1 MATRPIKDST
11 PVIKQLQGL
20 IMTGTLFIQL
30 VYIYK
35 SIKVKGYSCI
45 VRFIKPHTSCHPLR
59 KSQYC
64 IEMHWPEQYC
74 DVTRA
79 HVFPDT
85 LYSRLPNSGKQ
96 PHRCT
101 EDVLT
106 HCEWVSGVCLVLNQ
120 IIDTKLGVG
129 IVFTRQKNMCTSA
142 FVFIPAQVQYQ
153 STSIKDILHK
163 S

>member
-1 MATRPIKDST
+1 
-11 PVIKQLQGL
+11 
-20 IMTGTLFIQL
+20 MTGTLFIQL

-85 LYSRLPNSGKQ
+85 LYSRLPNSGK
-96 PHRCT
+96 T
-101 EDVLT
+101 
-106 HCEWVSGVCLVLNQ
+106 
-120 IIDTKLGVG
+120 
-129 IVFTRQKNMCTSA
+129 A
-142 FVFIPAQVQYQ
+142 AQVYRRCFNTLWMGFRCLFGFEPNHWYQ
-153 STSIKDILHK
+153 IRRGNCVYQTKEHVHFCFRFHPCPSTVSINVHK
-163 S
+163 EHFTQIMIKEIYYPRNISKWHCCQID